1 MDQSN
6 TLTGSRMQI
15 LVNSIYEL
23 NKGVRHLFLLT
34 AGRSEL
40 PRLRT
45 RLETEDVD
53 YFVQDVNAAKCNIF
67 FGKAALVQTARHI
80 AMKPLNQM
88 SPEEDF
94 MLGTLLNY
102 DKERQCQRFLS
113 MVEARQTVRMAA
125 PT

>member
-1 MDQSN
+1 M
-6 TLTGSRMQI
+6 TGSSRMQI

-34 AGRSEL
+34 AGRSDL
-40 PRLRT
+40 PFIRN
-45 RLETEDVD
+45 RLETEGVD
-53 YFVQDVNAAKCNIF
+53 YFVQDVNAGKCNIF
-67 FGKAALVQTARHI
+67 FGKSALVQTARHI

-94 MLGTLLNY
+94 MLGTLLSY

-113 MVEARQTVRMAA
+113 MVAARQTLPLAA
-125 PT
+125 AS